1 MSRRRDD
8 LTDEDGIDGPLERRE
23 RAALRAATR
32 RRHMEIPAVTQ
43 ADIDAAL
50 APARAVE
57 AATAAANEHL
67 AEAAR
72 AIAAASCRPAA
83 CASCDGPTVGGRCT
97 RCDEPLLTGHLPATG
112 RR

>member
-1 MSRRRDD
+1 VSRRRDD

-23 RAALRAATR
+23 RAALRAATG
-32 RRHMEIPAVTQ
+32 RRHMDIPAVTQ

-50 APARAVE
+50 APARAAE
-57 AATAAANEHL
+57 AAAAAANEYL
-67 AEAAR
+67 ARVAR
-72 AIAAASCRPAA
+72 YIAAASCPPA

-97 RCDEPLLTGHLPATG
+97 RCDEPLLTGHLPTTG